1 MTSGVL
7 NAIAVLL
14 HAAGSILLLCICQVF
29 QFVFHNTVEVL
40 VQWWAIKTK
49 SLLYFIHISVVTW
62 SCVISEPLTLSLL
75 RIKFGNCGKMF
86 HSSQRPKLLLHLW
99 MGFSY
104 CWGGGTST
112 LPALKFRPVTKWTA
126 DHPRWVRR
134 ERLNWVSSL
143 VPGWRDWGFC
153 ARLAALLP
161 SSTSLQTKRKAAL
174 STSQLALWRR
184 RRHTGLASTRQK
196 ATSPFCM
203 CAGKLPLTHCWSSP
217 WEGQV
222 PTKLTDTLV
231 SSLNKVV

>member
-7 NAIAVLL
+7 NAIADLL
-14 HAAGSILLLCICQVF
+14 HAAGTILLLRICQVF
-29 QFVFHNTVEVL
+29 HFVFHKYSRSPG
-40 VQWWAIKTK
+40 A
-49 SLLYFIHISVVTW
+49 VTGNKDQEFALFYSHLSGHR

-75 RIKFGNCGKMF
+75 RIKFGNCGKML
-86 HSSQRPKLLLHLW
+86 HSSQRLKSLLHLW

-134 ERLNWVSSL
+134 ERLNWAASL

-184 RRHTGLASTRQK
+184 RRHTGLASTRHK
-196 ATSPFCM
+196 ATSPFCV
-203 CAGKLPLTHCWSSP
+203 CAGKLQLTHCWSSP